1 MREALVTGG
10 AGFIGAEVA
19 RALLAAGHRVSVLA
33 LPGEDTSRL
42 AGLDVRL
49 LRGDMR
55 SPDVVRGALRGQAWL
70 FHVAALY
77 SLWAPRRLL
86 YDVNVTGTRSVLEA
100 ALAEGVQRVVHTS
113 SIAVFGGQ
121 GPGVDATEESPY
133 ALGTRDPYAHSKFLS
148 HGLAL
153 SFVRRGLD
161 LVIVAPTAPLGPGDR
176 GPTGQLLLDA
186 LRNPVALAPR
196 CEVNVADVRV
206 MAAGHLLAAERGRT
220 GESYLLGDHNLRLGG
235 LVRRAIE
242 LAGLRKPVLELPSA
256 ALLPLAHL
264 LQGAAQLS
272 GGRAP
277 LSPGAVHLTRFGL
290 RADPSKARRELGLP
304 SRALDETLRDL
315 VAELR
320 ASGLLSQA
328 A

>member
-1 MREALVTGG
+1 MSPRRALVTGG
-10 AGFIGAEVA
+10 AGFIGAEVV
-19 RALLAAGHRVSVLA
+19 RALLTAGHRVSVLA
-33 LPGEDTSRL
+33 LPGEDASRL

-55 SPDVVRGALRGQAWL
+55 SPEVVAAALRGQEWL

-86 YDVNVTGTRSVLEA
+86 YDVNVSGTRTVLEA
-100 ALAEGVQRVVHTS
+100 ALAEGVERVVHTS

-148 HGLAL
+148 HGVAL

-161 LVIVAPTAPLGPGDR
+161 LVIVAPTGPLGPGDR
-176 GPTGQLLLDA
+176 GQTGQLLLDA

-196 CEVNVADVRV
+196 CEVNVADMRV

-220 GESYLLGDHNLRLGG
+220 GESYLLGDHNLRLGA

-242 LAGLRKPVLELPSA
+242 LAGLRKRVLELPTA

-264 LQGAAQLS
+264 LVGAAQLG
-272 GGRAP
+272 GGRPPFTPA
-277 LSPGAVHLTRFGL
+277 AVHITRFGL

-304 SRALDETLRDL
+304 SRPLDETLREV
-315 VAELR
+315 VAEVRERGVL
-320 ASGLLSQA
+320 G
-328 A
+328 